1 MKLAKVAFAIIML
14 GSAVTYL
21 DARCA
26 RNSQQESVAASQR
39 SEDTVIKYLQLALAP
54 AGKAFR
60 IYFRGSCSAQ
70 GGARVLFP
78 LIDAQPPAKGQR
90 GLEGARDIFR
100 KDSDVTVTEGPPG
113 IVRIKIGNVS
123 TAILSTRLP
132 FVKLTQTA
140 QYNPEGPGGA
150 IDMIEG
156 TRPIETAMARLGL
169 RQVPVFYIGAREP
182 ALSTL
187 PHLPPSIKDVTLDQA
202 LDSIAKT
209 FRGVV
214 TYGECTR
221 PNGTDLIDI
230 EFQWL
235 RKGQ

>member
-1 MKLAKVAFAIIML
+1 MKLAIVAFAIIIL
-14 GSAVTYL
+14 GSAVTCL
-21 DARCA
+21 DKRCA
-26 RNSQQESVAASQR
+26 RNGQQESVAASQR
-39 SEDTVIKYLQLALAP
+39 SEGAVIKYLQLALAP
-54 AGKAFR
+54 AGKAAR
-60 IYFRGSCSAQ
+60 IYFRGSCSAR
-70 GGARVLFP
+70 GGAGDLFP
-78 LIDAQPPAKGQR
+78 VIDAQPPAKGQR

-113 IVRIKIGNVS
+113 IVRIKFGNVS
-123 TAILSTRLP
+123 TDILSTRLT

-140 QYNPEGPGGA
+140 QYNPDGPGGA
-150 IDMIEG
+150 IDVIEG
-156 TRPIETAMARLGL
+156 TRSVEAAMARLGL

-187 PHLPPSIKDVTLDQA
+187 PHLAPSIKDVTLDQA

-221 PNGTDLIDI
+221 PNGTGLIDI
-230 EFQWL
+230 QFQWL
-235 RKGQ
+235 RSG